1 MDIEIMMVVLLAVAV
16 VTLFLI
22 LFKVSRIL
30 ERLEENAFLEEEDL
44 EEEQEEWHG

>member
-1 MDIEIMMVVLLAVAV
+1 MDIEIMIVVLLAVAV

-30 ERLEENAFLEEEDL
+30 ERLEENTLLGEDDL

>member
-1 MDIEIMMVVLLAVAV
+1 MDIEIMMVVLLTVAV

-30 ERLEENAFLEEEDL
+30 EWLEENAFLGEEDL